1 MKSSNTEHIS
11 ICFYHFLCFPGVASC
26 SHDWISG
33 SVTVRPGDNITL
45 YCDCQLSLGVYIVWY
60 RNCSHENQPP
70 LVLKVDR
77 SLSTLGY
84 NPASDTKDPQNF
96 PRFQFVR
103 NSSSNSYDLLIMNIT
118 DSDEGIYYC
127 GSEQRTVED
136 KELIGRQTLYRNG
149 NVTTRILI
157 SKYAAHTLWIYI
169 A

>member
-1 MKSSNTEHIS
+1 M
-11 ICFYHFLCFPGVASC
+11 
-26 SHDWISG
+26 
-33 SVTVRPGDNITL
+33 
-45 YCDCQLSLGVYIVWY
+45 WY

-70 LVLKVDR
+70 LVLKVGHR
-77 SLSTLGY
+77 SSTLGY
-84 NPASDTKDPQNF
+84 NPASDTKDLLKIL

-127 GSEQRTVED
+127 GTEEKKVED
-136 KELIGRQTLYRNG
+136 KEFIGLKTLYRNG
-149 NVTTRILI
+149 NVTTRVLI

>member
-45 YCDCQLSLGVYIVWY
+45 YCDCKLSTGVYIVWY

-70 LVLKVDR
+70 LVLKVGHR
-77 SLSTLGY
+77 SSTSGY
-84 NPASDTKDPQNF
+84 NPDSDTKDLLKIL

-127 GSEQRTVED
+127 GTEEKNVEKVD
-136 KELIGRQTLYRNG
+136 YKRLYSNL
-149 NVTTRILI
+149 TTRVLI
-157 SKYAAHTLWIYI
+157 SKYAALTLFL
-169 A
+169 